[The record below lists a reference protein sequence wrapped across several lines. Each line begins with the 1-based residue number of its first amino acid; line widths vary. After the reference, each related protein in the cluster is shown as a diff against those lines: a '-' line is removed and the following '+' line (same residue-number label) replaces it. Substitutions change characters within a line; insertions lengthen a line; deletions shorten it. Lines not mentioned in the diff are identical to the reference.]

1 MSDSDSDF
9 DLRAEERWRR
19 CSRQYR
25 KSLDEPFC
33 GDPVAEGMEECLDL
47 RNYTLEALRQG
58 RISELDSEDVCLK
71 ALSAYKVF
79 VDNAS
84 DPGVELEPVTQ
95 PAKETE

>member
-9 DLRAEERWRR
+9 DLRAEERWRK

-47 RNYTLEALRQG
+47 RNYAVEALEQG
-58 RISELDSEDVCLK
+58 RINDLVAEMLCVAASMAFNLL
-71 ALSAYKVF
+71 

-84 DPGVELEPVTQ
+84 DPGVELEPVAQ